1 LPTAQ
6 NLSRRK
12 RKIKPA
18 SIGDLLSSSLL
29 SRLPN
34 RRPTADRR
42 ETKLCAAL
50 VPNQLYLKLALRDFA
65 RERIA
70 DVGVRNSGL
79 KTRETSPAT
88 YRDVAFW
95 MSSGAAMTD
104 EGATAREVHELL
116 LSAHPEL
123 RDVSLAKAAQ
133 LANTQIASSES
144 DETVAYSNDFQ
155 GDTSAAIQRLRVAI
169 AAGVAADE
177 GEQLLLQAIS
187 VAEKWATARE

>member
-1 LPTAQ
+1 M
-6 NLSRRK
+6 
-12 RKIKPA
+12 PA
-18 SIGDLLSSSLL
+18 SY
-29 SRLPN
+29 P
-34 RRPTADRR
+34 
-42 ETKLCAAL
+42 
-50 VPNQLYLKLALRDFA
+50 
-65 RERIA
+65 
-70 DVGVRNSGL
+70 
-79 KTRETSPAT
+79 
-88 YRDVAFW
+88 DVAFW

-133 LANTQIASSES
+133 LAYMQIASSES
-144 DETVAYSNDFQ
+144 NETVAYSDDFQ

-169 AAGVAADE
+169 AAGATDDE

>member
-1 LPTAQ
+1 
-6 NLSRRK
+6 
-12 RKIKPA
+12 
-18 SIGDLLSSSLL
+18 
-29 SRLPN
+29 
-34 RRPTADRR
+34 
-42 ETKLCAAL
+42 
-50 VPNQLYLKLALRDFA
+50 
-65 RERIA
+65 
-70 DVGVRNSGL
+70 
-79 KTRETSPAT
+79 
-88 YRDVAFW
+88 
-95 MSSGAAMTD
+95 MTD
-104 EGATAREVHELL
+104 EGATAREVLELL